1 MKLLFVITHVIAKAF
16 KCFLRH
22 IYWIY
27 RLSKIQKGK
36 EFKFHFPIILEGRG
50 KVTTGNNFTI
60 EQYANLGCGKNAKL
74 IFGDN
79 CRIGR
84 NIFMRIGGESK
95 VYFGNHVELE
105 GDSTIYATNNWSIGD
120 HTVIASGCAIHAREP
135 GKDGE
140 FIVGKGTHIGNNT
153 IIDLSDT
160 VKIGDNVAIGP
171 NCIIYT
177 HDHDYRQNKKIP
189 WEGEVIRK
197 PVIIEDGAWIGAGVI
212 ILSGIKIGQGAI
224 IAAGSVITKDVESY
238 TLVGGVPA
246 KRIKEID

>member
-1 MKLLFVITHVIAKAF
+1 MLRVIVGYITY
-16 KCFLRH
+16 CFYTISRRL
-22 IYWIY
+22 YWFY
-27 RLSKIQKGK
+27 RLAAIQKGTN
-36 EFKFHFPIILEGRG
+36 FKCGFITVEGKGKITVGNSVAFDRG
-50 KVTTGNNFTI
+50 T
-60 EQYANLGCGKNAKL
+60 NLGCGKNAKVS
-74 IFGDN
+74 FGDN
-79 CRIGR
+79 CQLGKGTTIRV
-84 NIFMRIGGESK
+84 GGQAE
-95 VYFGNHVELE
+95 VHFGNHIKLE
-105 GDSTIYATNNWSIGD
+105 GNTTIYARNNWLIED

-177 HDHDYRQNKKIP
+177 HGHDYRQNKKIP
-189 WEGEVIRK
+189 WKGEVIRK
-197 PVIIEDGAWIGAGVI
+197 PVVIEEGAWIGAGVI

-246 KRIKEID
+246 KKIKEIE